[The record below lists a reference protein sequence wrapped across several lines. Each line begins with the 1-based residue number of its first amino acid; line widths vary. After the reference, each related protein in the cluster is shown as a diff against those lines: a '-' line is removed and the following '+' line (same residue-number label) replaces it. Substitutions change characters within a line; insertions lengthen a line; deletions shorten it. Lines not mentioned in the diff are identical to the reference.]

1 MSFEFDGEK
10 YKKASSHQKE
20 WANKI
25 LGEFNL
31 NGNESILDLGCGDG
45 TITNQL
51 AEMVPQ
57 GNVVGIDASEGMI
70 KTALDGKKHQNIIFA
85 RIDIDEIKYIDEFD
99 LIFSNATL
107 HWVKDHKKLL
117 KNVFKALKCNG
128 TIRFN
133 FAADGNCSY
142 FYQVIKQAMTEE
154 KYSNYFKEFT
164 WPWFMPT
171 IEAYQHLAQESD
183 LSKIEVWG
191 ENADRNFENSDVM
204 IKWID
209 QPSIVPF
216 LKCIPEAEK
225 NNFRNY
231 VVERMIE
238 KTKNEDGTC
247 FETFRRV
254 NIRAIKLQKNKEI
267 S

>member
-25 LGEFNL
+25 LKEFDFK
-31 NGNESILDLGCGDG
+31 GNETILDLGCGDG

-51 AEMVPQ
+51 AEMVPN
-57 GNVVGIDASEGMI
+57 GKVVGIDASEGMI
-70 KTALDGKKHQNIIFA
+70 KTALKDKKSQNVYFKLK
-85 RIDIDEIKYIDEFD
+85 DIDAISYINEFD
-99 LIFSNATL
+99 FIFSNATL
-107 HWVKDHKKLL
+107 HWIKDHKKLL
-117 KNVFKALKCNG
+117 KNIFQALKNNG
-128 TIRFN
+128 ALRFN
-133 FAADGNCSY
+133 FAADGNCS
-142 FYQVIKQAMTEE
+142 FFFKVIRQAMSE
-154 KYSNYFKEFT
+154 KQYIKYFKDFS

-171 IEAYQHLAQESD
+171 IETYKQLAKEAKFSH
-183 LSKIEVWG
+183 IEIWG
-191 ENADRNFENSDVM
+191 ENADRYFEDSEAM

-216 LKCIPEAEK
+216 LKCIPELEK
-225 NNFRNY
+225 KNFRNY

-238 KTKNEDGTC
+238 ETKQKDETC

-254 NIRAIKLQKNKEI
+254 NTKAKK
-267 S
+267 

>member
-25 LGEFNL
+25 LEEL
-31 NGNESILDLGCGDG
+31 NFQGNETILDLGCGDG

-51 AEMVPQ
+51 AEMVPD
-57 GNVVGIDASEGMI
+57 GKVVGIDASEGMI
-70 KTALDGKKHQNIIFA
+70 KTALQDKKLQNVHFELE
-85 RIDIDEIKYIDEFD
+85 DINEISYIGEFGFV
-99 LIFSNATL
+99 FSNATL
-107 HWVKDHKKLL
+107 HWIKDHKKLL
-117 KNVFKALKCNG
+117 ISIYQALKSKG
-128 TIRFN
+128 ALRFN
-133 FAADGNCSY
+133 FGADGNCSY
-142 FYQVIKQAMTEE
+142 FYKVIRQAMSE
-154 KYSNYFKEFT
+154 KQYAQYFKDFS

-171 IEAYQHLAQESD
+171 IETYQQLAKEAEFSQ
-183 LSKIEVWG
+183 IEIWG
-191 ENADRNFENSDVM
+191 ENADRYFENSEAM

-216 LKCIPEAEK
+216 LRCIPEAGK
-225 NNFRNY
+225 TDFRNY
-231 VVERMIE
+231 VVDQMIE
-238 KTKNEDGTC
+238 ETKQKDGTC

-254 NIRAIKLQKNKEI
+254 NVKAVK

>member
-25 LGEFNL
+25 LEEL
-31 NGNESILDLGCGDG
+31 NFHGNETILDLGCGDG

-51 AEMVPQ
+51 AEMVPD
-57 GNVVGIDASEGMI
+57 GKVIGIDASEGMI
-70 KTALDGKKHQNIIFA
+70 KTALQGKKLTNVHFELK
-85 RIDIDEIKYIDEFD
+85 DINETSYINEFNF
-99 LIFSNATL
+99 IFSNATL
-107 HWVKDHKKLL
+107 HWIKDHKKLL
-117 KNVFKALKCNG
+117 KNIYLALKNNG
-128 TIRFN
+128 TLRFN

-142 FYQVIKQAMTEE
+142 FFKVIRQAMSE
-154 KYSNYFKEFT
+154 KEYAQYFKDFS

-171 IEAYQHLAQESD
+171 IEEYQLLAREAEF
-183 LSKIEVWG
+183 SKIEVWG
-191 ENADRNFENSDVM
+191 ENADRYFKDSDSM

-216 LKCIPEAEK
+216 LKYIPETEK
-225 NNFRNY
+225 MDFRSY
-231 VVERMIE
+231 VVDHMIE
-238 KTKNEDGTC
+238 ETKQKDGTC

-254 NIRAIKLQKNKEI
+254 NVKAVK